1 MRRRR
6 RLTNL
11 EDGRNNVR
19 RWLALALLLFT
30 GGSVSLGF
38 GLAAQDHPPAPAHD
52 LGSIRPSTVTPSS
65 QARTPATET
74 TTPLKVGL
82 ARSVPVALDIPAID
96 VAAPLTSLGLNPDG
110 TVQVPSEWQEAGWY
124 HLGPTPGQLGAAVI
138 LGHVDSVSGPA
149 VFFRLGA
156 LRPGETV
163 NVTLADGVVAHF
175 VVDAVD
181 VYPKTSF
188 PARSIYDASPGRAT
202 LQLVTCTGEFDA
214 STHHYLSNLVVY
226 TSLSSVTPS
235 RN

>member
-1 MRRRR
+1 MRR
-6 RLTNL
+6 
-11 EDGRNNVR
+11 
-19 RWLALALLLFT
+19 WFALSLLLFA
-30 GGSVSLGF
+30 GGSISLGF
-38 GLAAQDHPPAPAHD
+38 GLAAQERPPAPSHN
-52 LGSIRPSTVTPSS
+52 LGSIRPSTATSSS
-65 QARTPATET
+65 QARTPAANKRSVLED
-74 TTPLKVGL
+74 GL

-124 HLGPTPGQLGAAVI
+124 RLGPTPGQLGAAVI

-156 LRPGETV
+156 LRPGETA

-181 VYPKTSF
+181 VYPKNSF
-188 PARSIYDASPGRAT
+188 PARSIYEASPGRAT

-226 TSLSSVTPS
+226 TSLSSVTPP